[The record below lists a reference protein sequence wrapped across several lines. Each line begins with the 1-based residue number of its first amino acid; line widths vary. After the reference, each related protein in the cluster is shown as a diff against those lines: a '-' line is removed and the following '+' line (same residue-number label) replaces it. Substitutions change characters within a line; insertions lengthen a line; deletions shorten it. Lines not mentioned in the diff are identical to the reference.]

1 MLTLNNVSFGYRKDP
16 VINNFSLSLE
26 NGTICG
32 LLGPNGAGKTT
43 LLYLIS
49 GLLKADKGSLTYN
62 GLTPINRDVEFLS
75 DIFIVPEEIS
85 LPSCSLKNYID
96 VNSKFYPNFSMDD
109 MREHLTTFELPDD
122 IHLGRLSM
130 GQKKKVFISFA
141 LACNTSLLLLDE
153 PTNGLDIPGKRLFRQ
168 ALIKS
173 MSDEKTVIISTHQ
186 VYDIDK
192 VIDHIVIA
200 HQHGVLLNQSTRAVA
215 QKLAFN
221 FTTDRERIAGAT
233 LALEAPGGYNIVEPL
248 TDPDLETDINLE
260 TLFELSIKNPQLI
273 NSLFPQEK

>member
-1 MLTLNNVSFGYRKDP
+1 MLTIDNISFGYRKDP
-16 VINNFSLSLE
+16 VISDFSLSLE
-26 NGTICG
+26 KGTICG
-32 LLGPNGAGKTT
+32 LLGPNGTGKTT

-49 GLLKADKGSLTYN
+49 GLLKADKGTVNYN
-62 GLTPINRDVEFLS
+62 GFTPLKRDVEFLS
-75 DIFIVPEEIS
+75 DIFIVPEEFR
-85 LPSCSLKNYID
+85 LPSCTLKDYVD
-96 VNSKFYPNFSMDD
+96 VNSKFYPNFSMED
-109 MREHLTTFELPDD
+109 MREYLTTFELPDD

-168 ALIKS
+168 ALVKS

-200 HQHGVLLNQSTRAVA
+200 YQHGVLLNESTRDVA
-215 QKLAFN
+215 QKLAFS
-221 FTTDRERIAGAT
+221 FTTDRERIAAAT

-248 TDPDLETDINLE
+248 TDPEMETDINLE

-273 NSLFPQEK
+273 ASLFPQNK